1 MIPNGALVLYKGK
14 PALARNSGDKLEL
27 TIPGAPVVKV
37 RPKDV
42 ELLHP
47 GPLSKIPEPRGD
59 GDFETAWEMS
69 AGQTLTL
76 EGLCELVFGHAGP
89 EEALACRLEV
99 LDGLRF
105 RSEEGASGFRAAS
118 PEDRER
124 EAARRTRKESEAAD
138 REAFL
143 VRARAGRFEAGD
155 ERFLGE
161 VEAFALGATQKARI
175 LGDLGLPEK
184 PDAVHAWL
192 LKTGRWTDA
201 VNPWPVRF
209 GAAARAPDL
218 ELGPED
224 DSGRVDLTDM
234 EAWAIDN
241 AWSRDPDD
249 AVSFDGRDVWVHVAD
264 PSSTVLPGS
273 PADREA
279 SDRAATLY
287 LPEGSV
293 PMLPDSALERF
304 GLGLS
309 DVSRALSVRISLE
322 PDGSVRE
329 AEILPTLVKVTRLSY
344 GQADPLLG
352 SGPLADLDRIAGIRS
367 AAREAA
373 GAVDIAIPEVR
384 VWVDSGEPRIDP
396 IPDFRSSAVVREM
409 MVLAGEAAA
418 RWAFDRSLPFPYYSQ
433 EAPQDSASLPAGLA
447 GEFAKRRLMKA
458 GMAGPQPRAHRG
470 LGVPF
475 YAQFTSPLR
484 RYSDLLAHHQ
494 VRAVSAGRK
503 PLAEDE
509 ISALLGRAAA
519 AAAQIRQ
526 AERSSQLHWTLAFLG
541 RRPGWTGEGIVVGN
555 GSPASV
561 YIPCLGM
568 ETRVRLG
575 GTELNANVSLRLSG
589 VDLARQDARFEPAGP

>member
-1 MIPNGALVLYKGK
+1 MIPNGALVFYKGK

-27 TIPGAPVVKV
+27 SIPGAPEVKV

-42 ELLHP
+42 EFLHP
-47 GPLSKIPEPRGD
+47 GPLSKVPEARPD

-69 AGQTLTL
+69 AGEALTL
-76 EGLCELVFGHAGP
+76 EALCELVFGRAGP
-89 EEALACRLEV
+89 EETLACRLEAV
-99 LDGLRF
+99 DGLRF
-105 RSEEGASGFRAAS
+105 RSEDGASGFRAVS
-118 PEDRER
+118 REER
-124 EAARRTRKESEAAD
+124 EKEAARRARRETEAAD

-143 VRARAGRFEAGD
+143 ARARKGLFEPGD

-161 VEAFALGATQKARI
+161 VEAFALGASQKARI
-175 LGDLGLPEK
+175 LGDLGLPDK
-184 PDAVHAWL
+184 PEAVHAWL

-209 GAAARAPDL
+209 GTAARAPDL

-224 DSGRVDLTDM
+224 DSGRRDLTGL

-264 PSSTVLPGS
+264 PASAVLPGS

-309 DVSRALSVRISLE
+309 GVSRALSVRISLE

-344 GQADPLLG
+344 GGADPLLG
-352 SGPLADLDRIAGIRS
+352 SGPLADLDRIASIRS
-367 AAREAA
+367 EARAAA
-373 GAVDIAIPEVR
+373 GAVDITIPEVR
-384 VWVDSGEPRIDP
+384 VWVDSGEPCIDA
-396 IPDFRSSAVVREM
+396 IPEHRSSTVVREL

-433 EAPQDSASLPAGLA
+433 EAPQDASSLPPGLA

-458 GMAGPQPRAHRG
+458 GMAGAQPRAHRG

-494 VRAVSAGRK
+494 ARAFLAGRP
-503 PLAEDE
+503 PLEADE
-509 ISALLGRAAA
+509 ISELLGRAAA
-519 AAAQIRQ
+519 AAGLLRQ
-526 AERSSQLHWTLAFLG
+526 TERASQLHWTLAFLG
-541 RRPGWTGEGIVVGN
+541 RRPVWTGEGVVVGGGN
-555 GSPASV
+555 PASV
-561 YIPCLGM
+561 YIPSLGL
-568 ETRVRLG
+568 ETRIKLG
-575 GTELNANVSLRLSG
+575 RVELNESVELRLTG
-589 VDLARQDARFEPAGP
+589 TDLARQEARFEAAGA

>member
-1 MIPNGALVLYKGK
+1 MIPNGALVFYKGK
-14 PALARNSGDKLEL
+14 PALARNAGDKLEL
-27 TIPGAPVVKV
+27 SIPGAPPVRV

-42 ELLHP
+42 VLLHP
-47 GPLSKIPEPRGD
+47 GPLSRLPEPRED

-69 AGQTLTL
+69 AGETLTL
-76 EGLCELVFGHAGP
+76 EGLCELVFGRTGP
-89 EEALACRLEV
+89 EEALACRLEA
-99 LDGLRF
+99 LGGLRF
-105 RSEEGASGFRAAS
+105 RAEEGETAVRSVSR
-118 PEDRER
+118 EER
-124 EAARRTRKESEAAD
+124 EKESARRTRKEGEAAD
-138 REAFL
+138 RETFIA
-143 VRARAGRFEAGD
+143 RARNGRFEPGD

-161 VEAFALGATQKARI
+161 VEAFALGATQKSRMA
-175 LGDLGLPEK
+175 GDLGLPDK
-184 PDAVHAWL
+184 PEAVHAWL
-192 LKTGRWTDA
+192 LKTGRWTDS

-209 GAAARAPDL
+209 GAASKAPDL

-224 DSGRVDLTDM
+224 DAGRVDLSGLG
-234 EAWAIDN
+234 AWAIDN

-264 PSSTVLPGS
+264 PASAVLPGS

-279 SDRAATLY
+279 ADRAATLY
-287 LPEGSV
+287 LPEGSI

-309 DVSRALSVRISLE
+309 GRSRALSVRISLE

-329 AEILPTLVKVTRLSY
+329 AEILPSFVKVTRLSY

-352 SGPLADLDRIAGIRS
+352 SGPLAELDRIAAIRS
-367 AAREAA
+367 AARAAA

-396 IPDFRSSAVVREM
+396 IPGFRSSAVIREM

-433 EAPQDSASLPAGLA
+433 EAPQDAAALPPGLA

-494 VRAVSAGRK
+494 ARAFLDGRP
-503 PLAEDE
+503 PLEADE

-519 AAAQIRQ
+519 AAGLLRQ
-526 AERSSQLHWTLAFLG
+526 TERASQLHWTLVWLG
-541 RRPGWTGEGIVVGN
+541 RRPGWTGTGIVVGN
-555 GSPASV
+555 GTPPSV
-561 YIPCLGM
+561 YVPSLGL
-568 ETRVRLG
+568 ETRVKLG
-575 GTELNANVSLRLSG
+575 REKLNDSVELRLTG
-589 VDLARQDARFEPAGP
+589 VDLARQEARFEAAGA